1 MFCFLLFAHKG
12 ELLIDG
18 NLKKRTFRYLHC
30 DFEQLGGGSY
40 KVFLLTILQRESGD
54 VGPAGMHL
62 IQVGHHQRPVHD
74 FFAVYIVHFTASQ
87 GIAHRR
93 PDFCNKNKQ
102 ICNLIIH
109 YNQLRHLRV
118 PLYWVSRW

>member
-1 MFCFLLFAHKG
+1 MQQVLFFVLFFLLFAHKG

-93 PDFCNKNKQ
+93 PNFCNKNKQ
-102 ICNLIIH
+102 KFVI
-109 YNQLRHLRV
+109 
-118 PLYWVSRW
+118 